1 MVVARH
7 LSYSR
12 AAEELRLTQP
22 AVSAQVRELER
33 HLGSVFFERIGRA
46 IRLTEAGAEL
56 LGYAEKAC
64 TLVDEARLAM
74 EEFEGLKRGRV
85 AVASVSTAGAYVLPP
100 LLGAF
105 RERHPGISI
114 SLEVGNRE
122 ICQER
127 LLRREVDLVVMG
139 RVPEQIPHEA
149 EPFLPDH
156 LVLVAGPAHP
166 LAKARAIRAS
176 RLAGEPFIFRE
187 AGSGTRL
194 NAEEFLRQRGIAA
207 PVGLELGDTSA
218 VKEAVAAGLGIAL
231 LSRHAIRMELA
242 LGRLAVLDVQG
253 LPLRRQWYIV
263 HREKQRLSR
272 AAIAFKAFLLSSAAS
287 VLGPAQRPPLAPA
300 GNRRPASAPMTGL
313 TRSRRGDTRTGR

>member
-1 MVVARH
+1 MTLHQLRIFLSVARH

-33 HLGSVFFERIGRA
+33 HLGGVFFERIGRA
-46 IRLTEAGAEL
+46 IRLTDAGAEL
-56 LGYAEKAC
+56 LGYAEKVCA
-64 TLVDEARLAM
+64 LVDEARLAM

-85 AVASVSTAGAYVLPP
+85 AVASVSTAGAYLLPP

-114 SLEVGNRE
+114 SLEVANRA

-127 LLRREVDLVVMG
+127 LLHREVDLVVMG

-149 EPFLPDH
+149 VPFLADE
-156 LVLVAGPAHP
+156 LVLIAGRSHP
-166 LAKARAIRAS
+166 LIKAKDITADQ
-176 RLAGEPFIFRE
+176 LAGEPFIFRE

-242 LGRLAVLDVQG
+242 LGRLAVLDVHG

-272 AAIAFKAFLLSSAAS
+272 AAVAFKAFLLTSAG
-287 VLGPAQRPPLAPA
+287 VLLGPAKGPGSATSGRKPP
-300 GNRRPASAPMTGL
+300 RR
-313 TRSRRGDTRTGR
+313 R

>member
-1 MVVARH
+1 MTLHQLRIFSAVARH

-33 HLGSVFFERIGRA
+33 HLGGVFFERIGRA
-46 IRLTEAGAEL
+46 IRLTDAGTEL
-56 LGYAEKAC
+56 LGYAEKTCA
-64 TLVDEARLAM
+64 LVDEAALAM

-85 AVASVSTAGAYVLPP
+85 ALASVSTAGAYVLPP

-105 RERHPGISI
+105 RKRHPGISI

-122 ICQER
+122 VCQQR

-149 EPFLPDH
+149 EPFLPDE
-156 LVLVAGPAHP
+156 LVLVAGPSHP
-166 LAKARAIRAS
+166 LVKAKDIRAN

-194 NAEEFLRQRGIAA
+194 NAEEFLRQRGIAV

-242 LGRLAVLDVQG
+242 LGRLAVLDVRG

-272 AAIAFKAFLLSSAAS
+272 AAVAFKAFLLGSAGAL
-287 VLGPAQRPPLAPA
+287 LGPAKLSGIGERSC
-300 GNRRPASAPMTGL
+300 RGL
-313 TRSRRGDTRTGR
+313 SS

>member
-1 MVVARH
+1 MTLHQLRIFLAVARH

-12 AAEELRLTQP
+12 AAEQLRLTQP

-33 HLGSVFFERIGRA
+33 HLGGVFFERIGRA
-46 IRLTEAGAEL
+46 IRVTDAGAEL
-56 LGYAEKAC
+56 LGYAEKVC

-74 EEFEGLKRGRV
+74 EEFEVLKRGRV
-85 AVASVSTAGAYVLPP
+85 ALASVSTAGAYVLPP

-105 RERHPGISI
+105 RQRHPGISI

-122 ICQER
+122 ICQQR

-139 RVPEQIPHEA
+139 RVPERIPHEA
-149 EPFLPDH
+149 ESFLPDE
-156 LVLVAGPAHP
+156 LVLIAAPSHP
-166 LAKARAIRAS
+166 LVRVKDIAAA

-194 NAEEFLRQRGIAA
+194 NAEEFLCQRGIAA

-231 LSRHAIRMELA
+231 LSRHAIRMEQA
-242 LGRLAVLDVQG
+242 LGRLAVLDVRG
-253 LPLRRQWYIV
+253 LPLRRQWYVV

-272 AAIAFKAFLLSSAAS
+272 AAVAFKAFLLTSAGA
-287 VLGPAQRPPLAPA
+287 VLGSAKGPLSATTGGGRKPAPA
-300 GNRRPASAPMTGL
+300 GRR
-313 TRSRRGDTRTGR
+313 

>member
-1 MVVARH
+1 MTLHQLRVFLAVARH

-22 AVSAQVRELER
+22 AVSAQVKELER
-33 HLGSVFFERIGRA
+33 HLDGVFFERIGRA
-46 IRLTEAGAEL
+46 IRLTQAGAEL
-56 LGYAEKAC
+56 LGYAERVCA
-64 TLVDEARLAM
+64 LVDEARLAM
-74 EEFEGLKRGRV
+74 EEFEVLRRGRV

-122 ICQER
+122 ICQQR
-127 LLRREVDLVVMG
+127 LLHREVDLVVMG

-149 EPFLPDH
+149 EPFLPDE
-156 LVLVAGPAHP
+156 LLIIAAPSHP
-166 LAKARAIRAS
+166 LAKARRIPAD
-176 RLAGEPFIFRE
+176 RLARESFIFRE

-194 NAEEFLRQRGIAA
+194 NAEDFLRQRGIAA

-231 LSRHAIRMELA
+231 VSRHAIRMELA

-253 LPLRRQWYIV
+253 LPLRRQWYVV
-263 HREKQRLSR
+263 HREKQRLTR
-272 AAIAFKAFLLSSAAS
+272 AAVAFKAFLLTSAGA
-287 VLGPAQRPPLAPA
+287 VLGPPDQGTEA
-300 GNRRPASAPMTGL
+300 
-313 TRSRRGDTRTGR
+313 